1 MPLHLLSAAIL
12 LPAATGVLVLFLP
25 RGKPAAARAVALGG
39 SLLALAVS
47 IAIGARFEPNP
58 PPGGFQFVEGPYAWI
73 PSLGISYSVGVDGIS
88 LFLVILTAFLTPICV
103 LASRR
108 SVDKRV
114 HEFHASLLFLET
126 GIVGVFLALD
136 LALFYV
142 FWEVMLIP
150 MVLLIGIWGGQ
161 NRVYAAV
168 KFFIYT
174 MVGSLLM
181 LLAIIY
187 LYIHLDGATAGIG
200 GAAASFA
207 LTDIYAGLKSHPLA
221 PGAQMAL
228 FLAFALSFAIKVPLF
243 PFHTWLPDAH
253 TEAPT
258 AGSVIL
264 AGVLLKLGTY
274 GFLRFAIPFFP
285 DAARDAAPWI
295 TALSVVGIIYGAL
308 MCMVQT
314 DIKRLIAYSSVSH
327 LGFVMLGIFAFNGE
341 GLTGGVY
348 QMLNHGVSTGALF
361 LLVGSIY
368 ERAHTRRIDDYGGIA
383 RVMPAYATVFLIVT
397 LSSIGLPGLNGF
409 VGEFWILLGAFKANR
424 LAGVLAA
431 SGVVLGAVYMLT
443 LYQRTMLG
451 KPGAVV
457 AAGGGGGHGHGGGGA
472 DPHSEHALPDL
483 WTREMVYFVPL
494 IVLMVV
500 MGMASPWFTDRID
513 PAVAAWQK
521 LIGGP

>member
-1 MPLHLLSAAIL
+1 MPLHLLSAAIF

-25 RGKPAAARAVALGG
+25 RSKPAAARAVSLGG

-47 IAIGARFEPNP
+47 VAIGARFNP
-58 PPGGFQFVEGPYAWI
+58 TSGGFQLVEEFPWI
-73 PSLGISYSVGVDGIS
+73 PSLGISYTVGVDGIS

-103 LASRR
+103 LASWR
-108 SVDKRV
+108 SADKRV
-114 HEFHASLLFLET
+114 HEFHASLLFLES

-161 NRVYAAV
+161 RRVYAAV

-187 LYIHLDGATAGIG
+187 LYLHLDGATAGNG
-200 GAAASFA
+200 GAGASFA
-207 LTDIYAGLKSHPLA
+207 LSNVYEGLRSHPLPA
-221 PGAQMAL
+221 GEQMAL

-264 AGVLLKLGTY
+264 AGVLLKMGTY
-274 GFLRFAIPFFP
+274 GFVRFAIPFFP
-285 DAARDAAPWI
+285 DAARAAAPWI
-295 TALSVVGIIYGAL
+295 TALSVIGIIYGAL

-327 LGFVMLGIFAFNGE
+327 LGFVMLGIFAFDGKTFLGE
-341 GLTGGVY
+341 GVTGGIY

-368 ERAHTRRIDDYGGIA
+368 ERSHTRRIDDYGGVA
-383 RVMPAYATVFLIVT
+383 RVMPAYAAVFLIVT

-424 LAGVLAA
+424 LAGVLGA

-451 KPGAVV
+451 K
-457 AAGGGGGHGHGGGGA
+457 AGGVVGGGA
-472 DPHSEHALPDL
+472 GHGARVDGAGHDLPDL

-494 IVLMVV
+494 IVLMAV
-500 MGMASPWFTDRID
+500 MGMASPWFTARID
-513 PAVAAWQK
+513 PTVAAWQK
-521 LIGGP
+521 LVGGL